1 MGRKQLFV
9 VRLSEKDRQKLTEMT
24 RKGVISAR
32 VMTRARLLL
41 LSDQGLKDREAA
53 ERQGVDSATVA
64 YTRRKYMEGGL
75 QAALFER
82 ARPKQAPKLNPQQT
96 AILIAETCSAAPEG
110 RATWTMQLLADRL
123 VTLGVVDS
131 ISDETVRRTLKKT
144 NSNRGKFKVGVSPR

>member
-9 VRLSEKDRQKLTEMT
+9 VHLSEEERQKLTEMT

-41 LSDQGLKDREAA
+41 LSDQGLKDREVA

-64 YTRRKYMEGGL
+64 YTRRKYVEGGI
-75 QAALFER
+75 QAALIEK

-96 AILIAETCSAAPEG
+96 AMLIAETCSKAPEG
-110 RATWTMQLLADRL
+110 RASWTMQLLADRL
-123 VTLGVVDS
+123 VTLGVVEC

-144 NSNRGKFKVGVSPR
+144 SSNPGRSRVGASQM